1 MLSILIN
8 KFMSNALELTK
19 DSFESEVLQSK
30 IPVLVDFWAP
40 WCGPCRMMAPVLDE
54 LVTELAGQVKITKVN
69 TEEAAN
75 QDLAMNYNIQS
86 IPNMKLFKDGQVV
99 ADFVGLRDKAG
110 LIKEI
115 KEALAK

>member
-1 MLSILIN
+1 MSSAMELN
-8 KFMSNALELTK
+8 KDNFG
-19 DSFESEVLQSK
+19 SEVLESK
-30 IPVLVDFWAP
+30 VPVLVDFWAP

-54 LVTELAGQVKITKVN
+54 MAVELAGSVKIAKVN

-75 QDLAMNYNIQS
+75 QDLAMQYNIQS
-86 IPNMKLFKDGQVV
+86 IPNLKLFKDGQVV

-115 KEALAK
+115 NEALAK